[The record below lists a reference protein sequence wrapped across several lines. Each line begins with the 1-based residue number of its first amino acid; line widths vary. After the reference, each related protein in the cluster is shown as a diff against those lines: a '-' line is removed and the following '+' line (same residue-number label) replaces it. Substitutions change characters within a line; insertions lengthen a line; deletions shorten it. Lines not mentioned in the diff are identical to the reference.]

1 MTFQHSQKLHTVSTC
16 VFAFIIWLIIYFFE
30 LFFTLDNAFFDLR
43 ERSEAYQRIPSEELI
58 VITIDDKS
66 IEFMKSIAG
75 RWPWPRSVHAEVI
88 EGLNSYSPSV
98 IAFDVLFNE
107 PDIYR
112 PDDDLYFE
120 QVLNEA
126 NNVYLALL
134 GLETSNQ
141 PKQSEYRLAL
151 FPFAKQ
157 LGENKIGSVNV
168 YRQND
173 AVVRQYLSKIRVND
187 NAYLSLGA
195 LIASASSTSLM
206 SSNSIK
212 LKWQH
217 KDTFKQYS
225 YFDIYNAVVNENST
239 FLKQFKNKK
248 ILIGATAAGLFDE
261 VATPISNS
269 EPGVFVIANAVS
281 NYLKNEYYNQLSSV
295 VVISSACVLM
305 ILVSCAY
312 IFKLSLVR
320 QFCLSTVV
328 LALLFV
334 LLWQGYC
341 YLAKTNSDLP
351 LGTLICAVGLAYI
364 SQFLM
369 HSYVQYLEKQY
380 ANKLFGRFLDPNVV
394 KNILEHQNIAQYGSS
409 DIVEVTVL
417 FSDIRNFTSLSEK
430 HDVTEIV
437 SLLND
442 YLSMQVATIFKHN
455 GTLDKFIGDAVMA
468 FWGAPLKSENH
479 AEQAILAALEM
490 EQNLLK
496 FRASLA
502 KKYQF
507 LDIGIGIHSGKVMC
521 GFIGTDQRLDYT
533 VLGDTV
539 NLASR
544 IEGLT
549 KASNRILVSKQTAQ
563 RTKLNFQY
571 VDKVT
576 VKGREKPVELLTP
589 ER

>member
-1 MTFQHSQKLHTVSTC
+1 MTFQHRQKLHTVFTC
-16 VFAFIIWLIIYFFE
+16 IFAFILWLYLYFFE
-30 LFFTLDNAFFDLR
+30 LALPLDNALFDLR
-43 ERSEAYQRIPSEELI
+43 ERNQVNHRIPSQELVI
-58 VITIDDKS
+58 ITIDDKS
-66 IEFMKSIAG
+66 IESMKNVAG
-75 RWPWPRSVHAEVI
+75 RWPWPRSVHAELI
-88 EGLNSYSPSV
+88 EGLNRYSPSV

-126 NNVYLALL
+126 NNVHLALL

-141 PKQSEYRLAL
+141 AKQSEYRLAL
-151 FPFAKQ
+151 FPFTKKP
-157 LGENKIGSVNV
+157 GEKKIGSVNV
-168 YRQND
+168 FRQND
-173 AVVRQYLSKIRVND
+173 AVVRQYLSKIRVNND
-187 NAYLSLGA
+187 TYLSLGA
-195 LIASASSTSLM
+195 LIASAPSTSLLL
-206 SSNSIK
+206 SNTIK

-217 KDTFKQYS
+217 QDKFKQYS
-225 YFDIYNAVVNENST
+225 YADIYNAVVNENST
-239 FLKQFKNKK
+239 FLQKFKNKR

-281 NYLKNEYYNQLSSV
+281 NYLKNEYYNQLSSL

-305 ILVSCAY
+305 ILFSWVY
-312 IFKLSLVR
+312 LFKLSLVR

-328 LALLFV
+328 LALLII

-341 YLAKTNSDLP
+341 YLAKTHSDLP
-351 LGTLICAVGLAYI
+351 LGALICAVGLAYI

-369 HSYVQYLEKQY
+369 HSYVQYREKQY
-380 ANKLFGRFLDPNVV
+380 ANRLFGRFLDPNVV
-394 KNILEHQNIAQYGSS
+394 KNLLDHQNIAQYGSS

-417 FSDIRNFTSLSEK
+417 FSDIRNFTALSEK
-430 HDVTEIV
+430 HDVTEV
-437 SLLND
+437 VALLND

-468 FWGAPLKSENH
+468 FWGAPIKSDNH

-490 EQNLLK
+490 EQNLLN
-496 FRASLA
+496 FRARLA

-507 LDIGIGIHSGKVMC
+507 FDIGIGIHSGKVMC

-563 RTKLNFQY
+563 RTNLNFLY

-576 VKGREKPVELLTP
+576 VKGREEPVELLTP

>member
-1 MTFQHSQKLHTVSTC
+1 MP
-16 VFAFIIWLIIYFFE
+16 
-30 LFFTLDNAFFDLR
+30 LDNSLFDLR
-43 ERSEAYQRIPSEELI
+43 ERNQVHSRIPSQELVI
-58 VITIDDKS
+58 VTIDDKS
-66 IEFMKSIAG
+66 IELMKSVAG
-75 RWPWPRSVHAEVI
+75 RWPWPRSVHAELI

-112 PDDDLYFE
+112 PDDDLYFK
-120 QVLNEA
+120 QVLNKA

-134 GLETSNQ
+134 GLETANQ
-141 PKQSEYRLAL
+141 AFQNEYRLAL
-151 FPFAKQ
+151 FPFITQ
-157 LGENKIGSVNV
+157 LNEQKLGSVNV
-168 YRQND
+168 YRQYD
-173 AVVRQYLSKIRVND
+173 AVVRQYLSKVRVNND
-187 NAYLSLGA
+187 NYLSIGA
-195 LIASASSTSLM
+195 LIATSPSTSLM
-206 SSNSIK
+206 LSETIK

-217 KDTFKQYS
+217 QDSFKQYS
-225 YFDIYNAVVNENST
+225 YIDIYNAVENENST

-281 NYLKNEYYNQLSSV
+281 NYLKNEYYKQLSGI
-295 VVISSACVLM
+295 VVISSASMLIM
-305 ILVSCAY
+305 LVSCVY
-312 IFKLSLVR
+312 LFKLSLVR
-320 QFCLSTVV
+320 QFCLTTV
-328 LALLFV
+328 LLGGLLL
-334 LLWQGYC
+334 LLWQGY
-341 YLAKTNSDLP
+341 YNLSEANLDLP
-351 LGTLICAVGLAYI
+351 LGTLICAGGLAYI

-369 HSYVQYLEKQY
+369 NSYVQYREKQY

-394 KNILEHQNIAQYGSS
+394 KNLLDHQNIAQYGSS

-430 HDVTEIV
+430 HDVTEV
-437 SLLND
+437 VALLND

-468 FWGAPLKSENH
+468 FWGAPLKSDNH

-490 EQNLLK
+490 EQNLLH
-496 FRASLA
+496 FRATLA
-502 KKYQF
+502 EKYQF

-563 RTKLNFQY
+563 RTHFNFQF

-576 VKGREKPVELLTP
+576 VKGREEPVELLTP